1 MRTICARSF
10 SVKVM
15 PASFSASASVL
26 AVTSEFGG
34 VLADSDGVGT
44 AGVLSG
50 GADLA
55 RGALAAADD
64 ANEAP

>member
-1 MRTICARSF
+1 
-10 SVKVM
+10 M

-34 VLADSDGVGT
+34 LLTDSDGVGT
-44 AGVLSG
+44 AAVLSG
-50 GADLA
+50 GADVA

>member
-1 MRTICARSF
+1 
-10 SVKVM
+10 
-15 PASFSASASVL
+15 L

-44 AGVLSG
+44 AVVLSG
-50 GADLA
+50 GADRA
-55 RGALAAADD
+55 SGALAAADD